1 MDKKIIEYRG
11 ARGLVAA
18 EVLTD
23 TKDNYVT
30 GEVFD
35 VAGLAE
41 ISKQTESA
49 SDTHYYDNQAAIII
63 ISTGADTINLQV
75 SAIPYDVLAKL
86 TGQTYEASK
95 GLFIERERDVKYF
108 ALGYITEDTDGNER
122 FIWRQKGSFSIPT
135 ESSGTKNAGTDAKGQ
150 ELVYTGI
157 NTQKT
162 YLVDGMYRTI
172 KAVNVNTGENPVDET
187 NFFSTVQTPDSIDAP
202 VITPSVTVI
211 PSRVTVEAGQ
221 KVTIAGETVPA
232 GTAITWTSSDTD
244 KATVANGVITGV
256 AAGSATIT
264 ATITVDGN
272 NYTDTCA
279 VVVTAPEA

>member
-108 ALGYITEDTDGNER
+108 ALGYITEDTNGNER

-135 ESSGTKNAGTDAKGQ
+135 ETSSTKNAGTDANGQ

-162 YLVDGMYRTI
+162 YLVDGKYRTI

>member
-11 ARGLVAA
+11 VKGLVAA
-18 EVLTD
+18 EVLKD
-23 TKDNYVT
+23 TKDEYEV
-30 GEVFD
+30 GDVFD
-35 VAGLAE
+35 IAGVAE

-63 ISTGADTINLQV
+63 TSTGPDTINIQT
-75 SAIPYDVLAKL
+75 SAIPYDVLAKI
-86 TGQTYEASK
+86 TGQTYESSK
-95 GLFIERERDVKYF
+95 GLFIERERDVRYF

-135 ESSGTKNAGTDAKGQ
+135 ETSSTKNAGTDANGQ

-162 YLVDGMYRTI
+162 YLVDGKQRTI
-172 KAVNVNTGENPVDET
+172 KAVNVNTGVNPVDET
-187 NFFSTVQTPDSIDAP
+187 NFFSTVQTPDSIDGP
-202 VITPSVTVI
+202 VVTPSVTVI
-211 PSRVTVEAGQ
+211 PSRTTVEAGQ
-221 KVTIAGETVPA
+221 KVTIAAETVPA
-232 GTAITWTSSDTD
+232 GQSITWSSSDNT

-256 AAGSATIT
+256 AEGTATIT
-264 ATITVDGN
+264 ATITYDGN

>member
-18 EVLTD
+18 EVLID
-23 TKDNYVT
+23 TKDNYST

-35 VAGLAE
+35 IAGLAE

-63 ISTGADTINLQV
+63 VSTGADTINLQV

-95 GLFIERERDVKYF
+95 GLFIERERDVRYF

-135 ESSGTKNAGTDAKGQ
+135 ETSGTKNAGTDANGQ

-162 YLVDGMYRTI
+162 YLVDGKQRTI
-172 KAVNVNTGENPVDET
+172 KAVNVNTGVNPVDEAA
-187 NFFSTVQTPDSIDAP
+187 FFGEVQTPDSINAP
-202 VITPSVTVI
+202 VITPSVTI
-211 PSRVTVEAGQ
+211 NPSRISVEAGS
-221 KVTIAGETVPA
+221 KVTVAAETVPGGQA
-232 GTAITWTSSDTD
+232 VTWTSSDD
-244 KATVANGVITGV
+244 EVATVANGEITGV
-256 AAGSATIT
+256 AAGTATIT
-264 ATITVDGN
+264 ATITYEGTPQ
-272 NYTDTCA
+272 TDTCE
-279 VVVTAPEA
+279 VIVTAPEA

>member
-18 EVLTD
+18 EVLID
-23 TKDNYVT
+23 TKDNYST

-35 VAGLAE
+35 IAGLAE

-63 ISTGADTINLQV
+63 TSTGADTINLQV
-75 SAIPYDVLAKL
+75 SAIPYDVLAKI
-86 TGQTYEASK
+86 TGQTYDSSK
-95 GLFIERERDVKYF
+95 GLFIERERDVRYF

-135 ESSGTKNAGTDAKGQ
+135 ETSGTKNAGTDANGQ

-162 YLVDGMYRTI
+162 YLVDGKYRTI
-172 KAVNVNTGENPVDET
+172 KAVNVNTGVNPVDEAD
-187 NFFSTVQTPDSIDAP
+187 FFSTVQTPDSINGP
-202 VITPSVTVI
+202 SVTPSVTVS
-211 PSRVTVEAGQ
+211 PSRISVEAGS
-221 KVTIAGETVPA
+221 KVTIAAVTVPA
-232 GTAITWTSSDTD
+232 GQAVTWTSSDD
-244 KATVANGVITGV
+244 EVATVANGEITGV
-256 AAGSATIT
+256 AAGTATIT
-264 ATITVDGN
+264 ASITYEGTPQ
-272 NYTDTCA
+272 TDTCE
-279 VVVTAPEA
+279 VIVTAPEA

>member
-18 EVLTD
+18 EVLVD
-23 TKDNYVT
+23 TKDNYST

-63 ISTGADTINLQV
+63 VSTGADTINLQV

-95 GLFIERERDVKYF
+95 GLFIERERDVRYF

-135 ESSGTKNAGTDAKGQ
+135 ETSKTKNAGTDANGQ

-162 YLVDGMYRTI
+162 YLVDGKRRTI
-172 KAVNVNTGENPVDET
+172 KAVNVNTGVNPVDEAD
-187 NFFSTVQTPDSIDAP
+187 FFSTVQTPDSINGP
-202 VITPSVTVI
+202 SVTPSVTVS
-211 PSRVTVEAGQ
+211 PSRISVEAGS
-221 KVTIAGETVPA
+221 KVTIAAVTVPA
-232 GTAITWTSSDTD
+232 GQAVTWTSSDD
-244 KATVANGVITGV
+244 EVATVANGEITGV
-256 AAGSATIT
+256 AAGTATIT
-264 ATITVDGN
+264 ASITYEGTPQ
-272 NYTDTCA
+272 TDTCE
-279 VVVTAPEA
+279 VIVTAPEA

>member
-1 MDKKIIEYRG
+1 MANTIIEYRG

-18 EVLTD
+18 EVLKD
-23 TKDNYVT
+23 TKTEFEV
-30 GEVFD
+30 GEVFEI
-35 VAGLAE
+35 AGISE
-41 ISKQTESA
+41 ISKATESA

-63 ISTGADTINLQV
+63 TSTGADTITIST
-75 SAIPYDVLAKL
+75 SAIPYDVVAKL
-86 TGQTYEASK
+86 TGQTYDSTK

-122 FIWRQKGSFSIPT
+122 FIWRQKGSFQVPT
-135 ESSGTKNAGTDAKGQ
+135 EASATKNAGTDAKGQ
-150 ELVYTGI
+150 ELTYTGI

-162 YLVDGMYRTI
+162 YLVDGKQRTI
-172 KAVNVNTGENPVDET
+172 KAVNVNTGVNPVDET

-211 PSRVTVEAGQ
+211 PSRTTVEAGQ

-244 KATVANGVITGV
+244 KATVENGVITGV

-264 ATITVDGN
+264 ATITVDGT

>member
-11 ARGLVAA
+11 VKGLVAA
-18 EVLTD
+18 EVLKD
-23 TKDNYVT
+23 TKDTYEV
-30 GEVFD
+30 GDVFD
-35 VAGLAE
+35 IAGVAE

-63 ISTGADTINLQV
+63 TSTGADTVNIQA
-75 SAIPYDVLAKL
+75 SAIPYDVLAKI
-86 TGQTYEASK
+86 TGQTYESSK
-95 GLFIERERDVKYF
+95 GLFIERERDVRYF

-122 FIWRQKGSFSIPT
+122 YIWRQKGSFSIPT
-135 ESSGTKNAGTDAKGQ
+135 ETSSTKNNGTDANGQ

-162 YLVDGMYRTI
+162 YLVDGKQRTI
-172 KAVNVNTGENPVDET
+172 KAVNVNTGVNPVDET
-187 NFFSTVQTPDSIDAP
+187 NFFSTVQTPDSIDGP

-211 PSRVTVEAGQ
+211 PSRTTVEAGQ
-221 KVTIAGETVPA
+221 KVTIAAETVPA
-232 GTAITWTSSDTD
+232 GQSITWSSSDNT

-256 AAGSATIT
+256 AEGTATIT
-264 ATITVDGN
+264 ATITYDGN

-279 VVVTAPEA
+279 VSVTAVEA

>member
-18 EVLTD
+18 EVLID
-23 TKDNYVT
+23 TKDNYST

-63 ISTGADTINLQV
+63 VSTGADTINLQV

-95 GLFIERERDVKYF
+95 GLFIERERDVRYF

-122 FIWRQKGSFSIPT
+122 FIWRQKGSFSIP
-135 ESSGTKNAGTDAKGQ
+135 DF
-150 ELVYTGI
+150 L
-157 NTQKT
+157 
-162 YLVDGMYRTI
+162 
-172 KAVNVNTGENPVDET
+172 
-187 NFFSTVQTPDSIDAP
+187 
-202 VITPSVTVI
+202 
-211 PSRVTVEAGQ
+211 
-221 KVTIAGETVPA
+221 
-232 GTAITWTSSDTD
+232 
-244 KATVANGVITGV
+244 
-256 AAGSATIT
+256 
-264 ATITVDGN
+264 
-272 NYTDTCA
+272 
-279 VVVTAPEA
+279 

>member
-1 MDKKIIEYRG
+1 MSKKIIEYRG
-11 ARGLVAA
+11 VRGLVAA

-23 TKDNYVT
+23 TKDSYVV

-35 VAGLAE
+35 VCGAAE
-41 ISKQTESA
+41 ISKATESA

-63 ISTGADTINLQV
+63 TSTGADTITING
-75 SAIPYDVLAKL
+75 SAIPYDVLAKI
-86 TGQTYEASK
+86 TGQTYDSDK

-135 ESSGTKNAGTDAKGQ
+135 ETSATKNAGTDANGQ
-150 ELVYTGI
+150 ELTYTGI

-162 YLVDGMYRTI
+162 YSIDGKNRTI
-172 KAVNVNTGENPVDET
+172 KAVNVNTGVNPVDET
-187 NFFSTVQTPDSIDAP
+187 NFFSTVQTPDSIDGP
-202 VITPSVTVI
+202 VVTPSVTVI
-211 PSRVTVEAGQ
+211 PSRISVEAGQ
-221 KVTIAGETVPA
+221 TVTINAQTVPA
-232 GTAITWTSSDTD
+232 GTAVAWSTSSGTY
-244 KATVANGVITGV
+244 ATVENGVITGV
-256 AAGSATIT
+256 AEGSATIT
-264 ATITVDGN
+264 ATITVDGT

>member
-11 ARGLVAA
+11 VKGLVAA
-18 EVLTD
+18 EVLKD
-23 TKDNYVT
+23 TKEEYEVGD
-30 GEVFD
+30 VFD
-35 VAGLAE
+35 IAGVAE

-63 ISTGADTINLQV
+63 TSTGSDTINIQASV
-75 SAIPYDVLAKL
+75 IPYDVLAKI

-95 GLFIERERDVKYF
+95 GLFIERERDIRYF
-108 ALGYITEDTDGNER
+108 ALGYITEDTYGNER

-135 ESSGTKNAGTDAKGQ
+135 ETSSTKNAGTDANGQ

-162 YLVDGMYRTI
+162 YLVDGKYRTI
-172 KAVNVNTGENPVDET
+172 KAVNVNTGDNPVDET